1 MLKLLAKDGI
11 LRRIIESASAAPS
24 IHNTQPWRFTVVADD
39 LLEVHA
45 DPDRALWVSDPH
57 ARALYLSCGAA
68 LFNIKTAIRM
78 TGFNPLVWP
87 LPHPE
92 FAPTVL
98 AAVQAEPGRP
108 PTFAEREL
116 YEAIW
121 QRHTNRGPFTD
132 EPIAESMQVTLEQAA
147 GFEFATLRMLTD
159 RDAARVLDMAGQG
172 QRRAGRRRR
181 PPDRAA
187 EVDRDR
193 AAGTTASR
201 PRRCRPARAAS
212 HRRSGATC
220 PRPRRPSCGREASYE
235 RHPQLAVLTTARDEP
250 SDWLRAGQALQRVL
264 LTATAH
270 GLSASF
276 LYQSIELRDMRGE
289 SAPAWPWP
297 ENPQIV
303 IRLGYGRAAGR
314 RAAQA
319 AGRRADPGGGDRAQ
333 LAGDRRAAQRD
344 ERAAHVRAG
353 QS

>member
-1 MLKLLAKDGI
+1 MLKLMAKDGI
-11 LRRIIESASAAPS
+11 LRRIVESAAAAPS

-39 LLEVHA
+39 LLEVHG

-57 ARALYLSCGAA
+57 ARALHLSCGAA

-108 PTFAEREL
+108 PTFAEREM

-121 QRHTNRGPFTD
+121 QRHTNRGPFTE
-132 EPIAESMQVTLEQAA
+132 EPIAEPMLNTLEQAA
-147 GFEFATLRMLTD
+147 GFEFATLRMLNGA
-159 RDAARVLDMAGQG
+159 DAARVLDMA
-172 QRRAGRRRR
+172 A
-181 PPDRAA
+181 
-187 EVDRDR
+187 
-193 AAGTTASR
+193 TASKELAGDVDHQIELQR
-201 PRRCRPARAAS
+201 WIATSSRDDGIPAQALPS
-212 HRRSGATC
+212 
-220 PRPRRPSCGREASYE
+220 RPSSEPSPVRGDLCSAAPAVVRPEVGYE
-235 RHPQLAVLTTARDEP
+235 RYPQLAVLTTAGDEP

-276 LYQSIELRDMRGE
+276 LYQSIELRDMRPE

-297 ENPQIV
+297 EHPQIV
-303 IRLGYGRAAGR
+303 IRLGYGRPQAGAPR
-314 RAAQA
+314 RPVDDVLTRAA
-319 AGRRADPGGGDRAQ
+319 DTAQ
-333 LAGDRRAAQRD
+333 
-344 ERAAHVRAG
+344 VR
-353 QS
+353 

>member
-1 MLKLLAKDGI
+1 MLKLMAKDGI
-11 LRRIIESASAAPS
+11 LRRIIESAAAAPS

-87 LPHPE
+87 LPQSE

-121 QRHTNRGPFTD
+121 RRHTNRGPFTD
-132 EPIAESMQVTLEQAA
+132 EPIAEPMLIALEQAA
-147 GFEFATLRMLTD
+147 GFEFATLRMLNGA
-159 RDAARVLDMAGQG
+159 DAARVLDMAASASEEL
-172 QRRAGRRRR
+172 AGDVDHQIELQKWIATSSRDDGI
-181 PPDRAA
+181 PA
-187 EVDRDR
+187 E
-193 AAGTTASR
+193 ALPSR
-201 PRRCRPARAAS
+201 PTSEPSPVRGDLSSAAPAVLRP
-212 HRRSGATC
+212 
-220 PRPRRPSCGREASYE
+220 EVSYE
-235 RHPQLAVLTTARDEP
+235 RDPQLAVLTTARDEP

-276 LYQSIELRDMRGE
+276 LYQSIELRDMRPE

-297 ENPQIV
+297 EIPQIV
-303 IRLGYGRAAGR
+303 IRLGYGRPQAAAPR
-314 RAAQA
+314 RPLDDVLTRAAQTA
-319 AGRRADPGGGDRAQ
+319 ELP
-333 LAGDRRAAQRD
+333 
-344 ERAAHVRAG
+344 
-353 QS
+353 